1 MTVTTFT
8 SPKSTCLSANAGGGA
23 IYVYPDA
30 GGFTKDKISY
40 FLSADAALSGTLGSE
55 FKGQFRPH
63 TYYAW
68 VSGDGGTL
76 YGQTAN
82 FILPEFPGSILQDFH
97 VNYGR
102 PCLKLDASGGGN
114 INITCESG
122 A

>member
-8 SPKSTCLSANAGGGA
+8 SSDSSVLSGDAGGGS
-23 IYVYPDA
+23 IYVYPDSGA
-30 GGFTKDKISY
+30 MSRDKISC
-40 FLSADAALSGTLGSE
+40 FLSADAAISGTIGSVWRGE
-55 FKGQFRPH
+55 FRPH

-82 FILPEFPGSILQDFH
+82 FILPELPGSVLQDYH
-97 VNYGR
+97 VNYGQPALR
-102 PCLKLDASGGGN
+102 LDASGGGS